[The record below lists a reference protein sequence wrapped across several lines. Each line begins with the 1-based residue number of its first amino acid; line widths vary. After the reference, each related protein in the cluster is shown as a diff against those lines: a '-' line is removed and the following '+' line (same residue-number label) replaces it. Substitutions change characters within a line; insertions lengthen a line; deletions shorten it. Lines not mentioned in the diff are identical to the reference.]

1 MRKKVLKFQ
10 LVSWIYLLTLV
21 AGFMNIASVLTVS
34 MTTSHH
40 TGNLTNMVIQI
51 ATGDFSRPLSFITV
65 LVSYFVGTICSGFL
79 FPDQRF
85 RAKIRYSWI
94 QIFCGFLL
102 SIVAIFHLT
111 YWMILAIVPF
121 ILGLQNGMFV
131 FYKGIIVRTTHMT
144 GNITD
149 AGLAIGRVLAGRKSE
164 LWKVRFQL
172 LNIISFV
179 GGGFLGKFVFLYTDW
194 NIWLIGGFLYL
205 FTGTLYFFLHHH
217 LMYVL
222 HDQSD
227 DEVLAKR
234 LIDLFK

>member
-10 LVSWIYLLTLV
+10 LVSWIFLLTFV

-40 TGNLTNMVIQI
+40 TGNLTNMVIQV
-51 ATGDFSRPLSFITV
+51 ATGDFSRLLSAITV
-65 LVSYFVGTICSGFL
+65 LASYFVGTIFSGFL

-85 RAKIRYSWI
+85 KAKIRYSWI

-102 SIVAIFHLT
+102 STVAIFHLR

-172 LNIISFV
+172 MNVISFV

-194 NIWLIGGFLYL
+194 NIWLIGGCLYL

-217 LMYVL
+217 LLYVM
-222 HDQSD
+222 HAQTD
-227 DEVLAKR
+227 DEILANH